1 MNHVLILDNYLSE
14 QKCDELIETFV
25 DSAYYQN
32 SENHTG
38 YKINYDVKYN
48 HLGIDKINFALNE
61 YINTYKEIKY
71 TPNQFKLDENELRFK
86 HFEPGNYYETWH
98 CEHSYKFPYRV
109 MNYMIYLS
117 THDCGT
123 EFWNGDIIKSE
134 KGRLVMFPAAYTHIH
149 RGQKCP
155 DNNNRYLVGGY
166 INYYLGL
173 D

>member
-1 MNHVLILDNYLSE
+1 
-14 QKCDELIETFV
+14 
-25 DSAYYQN
+25 
-32 SENHTG
+32 
-38 YKINYDVKYN
+38 
-48 HLGIDKINFALNE
+48 
-61 YINTYKEIKY
+61 
-71 TPNQFKLDENELRFK
+71 
-86 HFEPGNYYETWH
+86 
-98 CEHSYKFPYRV
+98 
-109 MNYMIYLS
+109 MIYLS

-173 D
+173 DKIVIWVYIDDEEYIKWI